1 LISSK
6 RKEGAAWQ
14 EQEEMQDEVQKVLVA
29 EHVGATVVEAVAE
42 TGTQSDSPK
51 RSNLL
56 PR

>member
-1 LISSK
+1 
-6 RKEGAAWQ
+6 
-14 EQEEMQDEVQKVLVA
+14 MQDEVQKVLVA